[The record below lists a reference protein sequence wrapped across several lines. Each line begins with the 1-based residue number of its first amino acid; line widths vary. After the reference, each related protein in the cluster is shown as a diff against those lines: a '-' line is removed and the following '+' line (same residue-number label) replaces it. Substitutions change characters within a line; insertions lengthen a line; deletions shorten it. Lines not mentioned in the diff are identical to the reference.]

1 MDIEITKLP
10 FEENLTREMLENPE
24 TLAKFI
30 VAILDSKK
38 ARDIKLLHVEK
49 QTVIADYFVI
59 CTANSTSHIK
69 SLVDIVEFKMEEVGE
84 PAHKREGDRNSGWIV
99 LDFGCVIVHVF
110 MEEARE
116 FYDLERLWADA
127 QRVDIENLG

>member
-1 MDIEITKLP
+1 MMTPKEIA
-10 FEENLTREMLENPE
+10 EI
-24 TLAKFI
+24 I
-30 VAILDSKK
+30 VATLDGKK
-38 ARDIKLLHVEK
+38 AEDIKLLRTTDV
-49 QTVIADYFVI
+49 TVLADYFVI

-69 SLVDIVEFKMEEVGE
+69 SLVDIVEFKMEEVNE
-84 PAHKREGDRNSGWIV
+84 PAHKREGDRNSGWIL

-127 QRVDIENLG
+127 ERVEIENLG

>member
-1 MDIEITKLP
+1 MIHMLRPAEMAKVAALALDEKLGKDI
-10 FEENLTREMLENPE
+10 
-24 TLAKFI
+24 
-30 VAILDSKK
+30 
-38 ARDIKLLHVEK
+38 
-49 QTVIADYFVI
+49 TVMHTTDVTVLADYFVI

-84 PAHKREGDRNSGWIV
+84 PAHKRQGDRNSGWIV

-116 FYDLERLWADA
+116 FYDLERLWSDA
-127 QRVDIENLG
+127 QLVAIEDLG

>member
-1 MDIEITKLP
+1 MLKPVEMAKIAALALDEKLGKNITVMH
-10 FEENLTREMLENPE
+10 T
-24 TLAKFI
+24 TD
-30 VAILDSKK
+30 V
-38 ARDIKLLHVEK
+38 
-49 QTVIADYFVI
+49 TVLADYFVI
-59 CTANSTSHIK
+59 CTANSTSHIQ